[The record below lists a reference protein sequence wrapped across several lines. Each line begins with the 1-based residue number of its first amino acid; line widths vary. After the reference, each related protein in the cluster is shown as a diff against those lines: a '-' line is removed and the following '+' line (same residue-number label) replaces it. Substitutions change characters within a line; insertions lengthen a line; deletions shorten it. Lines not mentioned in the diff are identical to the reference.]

1 MYQGY
6 YGNQPGGKMPPT
18 MPKQVAKKAPPPLP
32 VSLHEMQLNELRAQA
47 SGQPM
52 NYSNPGAAPA
62 PPPTILPVTWRG
74 VYDSTL
80 YLDSAYRNSVNGVQY
95 NQMTFQVKPLN
106 NGNDLSSITH
116 ISVEPFYFPR
126 LNPVGSVATVP
137 DAFYLKRVM
146 LLIDEIPSTAAVGTA
161 ANNQFHFEF
170 AVGNTNSISVE
181 LVPVRDTI
189 YFQVPIQTLS
199 SITLRFLMP
208 PALSQI
214 TLPPDVITVFMM
226 PPNPNN
232 VAPPPPPYIYTPGNL
247 VKFAFSNADQW
258 AALSNINVSANTP
271 RLVLPPVPTPFATT
285 PLPTEV
291 ATWGQNIDVTSTP
304 INNTLNNPLG
314 RFIVNVGD
322 PITVAPLASPPNP
335 FPVAGYYLPYGY
347 FEIAGFDESQINT
360 IPPLAYPPINPI
372 LYPGFIQNSVGF
384 PVTFQIRKNRIAF
397 QMRFSSVQSQN
408 ANGLIASHH

>member
-6 YGNQPGGKMPPT
+6 YGNQPGGKLPPT

-32 VSLHEMQLNELRAQA
+32 VSLHEVQLNELRSQA

-52 NYSNPGAAPA
+52 NYNNPGAAPA
-62 PPPTILPVTWRG
+62 PPPAILPVTWRG

-80 YLDSAYRNSVNGVQY
+80 YLDSAYRDSVNGIQY

-116 ISVEPFYFPR
+116 IAVESFYFPR

-137 DAFYLKRVM
+137 DAFYLRRVM
-146 LLIDEIPSTAAVGTA
+146 LLIEEIPSTAAVGTA

-170 AVGNTNSISVE
+170 AVGNTNSIAVE
-181 LVPVRDTI
+181 LTPIRDTI

-208 PALSQI
+208 PSLSQI

-226 PPNPNN
+226 LPNPDIT
-232 VAPPPPPYIYTPGNL
+232 APPTYAYTPGNL

-258 AALSNINVSANTP
+258 AALSNINVSAATP
-271 RLVLPPVPTPFATT
+271 RLVIPAPPVPFAVT
-285 PLPTEV
+285 PLPTAV
-291 ATWGQNIDVTSTP
+291 GTWGQDITTTSTVV
-304 INNTLNNPLG
+304 NNTLNNSLG
-314 RFIVNVGD
+314 KFIANVGD
-322 PITVAPLASPPNP
+322 PITVAPAGGVP
-335 FPVAGYYLPYGY
+335 GYYLPYGY
-347 FEIAGFDESQINT
+347 FEITGFDEPQIQS
-360 IPPLAYPPINPI
+360 IPIVDFPPINPA

-397 QMRFSSVQSQN
+397 QMRFSSVQNTN
-408 ANGLIASHH
+408 ANGLIASHN